1 MTDRRNVVILD
12 GVRTPFCKSW
22 GVLEPVPAD
31 ELARIAIAEA
41 MARVDLDPQVVDE
54 VIVGNIAQPADTTTL
69 ARVAALKAGVPRRVP
84 AFTLNQNCGS
94 GLQAIATAFD
104 RIESGRAEVI
114 IAGGVE
120 SMSRIPFL
128 LGQSFTDRMLA
139 LGRARTLSGR
149 LAALLRFRPR
159 DLRPVSALEIGLRD
173 AICGLNM
180 GETAEV
186 LARRFRIG
194 REEQD
199 AFALESHRRAVAA
212 RDRLRAEIVPVFPP
226 PRLEAVLDDVGP
238 RAEQTL
244 EQLARLR
251 PAFDR
256 RYGTVTAG
264 NSCMISDGAAALV
277 IATEER
283 ARALGIPYLG
293 RIRAYGFAGLDPAA
307 MGLGPVYATAVALR
321 RAGLGMDDLQ
331 LLEINEAFAAQVLAV
346 RRAFASPQF
355 ARDELG
361 LDAPLGEP
369 DPAKINVNG
378 GAIALGHPVG
388 CSGARLTLTLLKE
401 MARRDLALG
410 LASLCIGGGQGGAL
424 IVERS

>member
-1 MTDRRNVVILD
+1 MTDRRSVVILD

-22 GVLEPVPAD
+22 GALKEVPAD
-31 ELARIAIAEA
+31 ELSRITIAEA
-41 MARVDLDPQVVDE
+41 MARIDLDPQVVDE
-54 VIVGNIAQPADTTTL
+54 VIIGNIAQPADTTTL
-69 ARVAALKAGVPRRVP
+69 ARVAALKAGVPRHVP

-139 LGRARTLSGR
+139 LGRARSLPQR
-149 LAALLRFRPR
+149 IAALLRFRPR
-159 DLRPVSALEIGLRD
+159 DLRPVSALEVGLRD

-186 LARRFRIG
+186 LARRFHIG

-199 AFALESHRRAVAA
+199 AFALDSHRRAVAA
-212 RDRLRAEIVPVFPP
+212 RSRLRAEIVPVFPP
-226 PRLEAVLDDVGP
+226 PGLEPVQDDIGP
-238 RAEQTL
+238 RDDQSL
-244 EQLARLR
+244 EQLARLK
-251 PAFDR
+251 PVFDR

-264 NSCMISDGAAALV
+264 NSCMITDGAAALV
-277 IATEER
+277 VASEER

-321 RAGLGMDDLQ
+321 RAGIGMDALQ
-331 LLEINEAFAAQVLAV
+331 LFEINEAFAAQVLAV
-346 RRAFASPQF
+346 RRAFASPEF

-361 LDAPLGEP
+361 LGAPLGAP
-369 DPAKINVNG
+369 DPERINVNG
-378 GAIALGHPVG
+378 GAISLGHPVG

-401 MARRDLALG
+401 MARRELTLG
-410 LASLCIGGGQGGAL
+410 LATLCIGGGQGAAL